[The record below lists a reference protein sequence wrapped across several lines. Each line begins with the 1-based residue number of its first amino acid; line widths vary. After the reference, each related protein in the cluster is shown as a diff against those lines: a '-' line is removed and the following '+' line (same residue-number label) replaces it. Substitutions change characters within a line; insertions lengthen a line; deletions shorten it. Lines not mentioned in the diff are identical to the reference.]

1 MIDLKVMKSA
11 LDQLEQERGIPK
23 EKVIEAI
30 EMALAAAYRK
40 DYGKKNQIIRA
51 TFDQD
56 SGKAEFFQ
64 VKIVVDQSV
73 LKSDDA
79 PEDEELGGKTSAV
92 QWTPGVGEEGEIKRE
107 KWNEE
112 RHIMLDDA
120 KKMKKDAE
128 VGDELIFPLEVK
140 DDFGR
145 IAAQT
150 AKQTI
155 IQKIREAEKYSVLDE
170 YGKRVGEI
178 VHGSVQRTERGHVYI
193 DLGRTTGVLYR
204 DEQIPGEHY
213 RQGER
218 IKCFLAA
225 VEETPRGIAV
235 RLSRA
240 HPDFVRKLFEIEVP
254 EMAQG
259 IVEMKAV
266 AREAGSRVKIA
277 VTSHD
282 DNIDAVG
289 SCVGQRGV
297 RVSTVISEL
306 GGEKIDV
313 IEYSDLP
320 EIFISNAL
328 SPGKILSIEL
338 DEDERSARILTS
350 PDQLSLVIGKGG
362 QNVRLAA
369 KLTGWKLDIITPERE
384 ARSTKS
390 EARKEDSEGD
400 GKNHSED
407 IDKDSVVA

>member
-11 LDQLEQERGIPK
+11 LEQLEQERGIPK

-64 VKIVVDQSV
+64 VKIVVDESV
-73 LKSDDA
+73 LKGDDE
-79 PEDEELGGKTSAV
+79 PDEPLPDNEPRAAS
-92 QWTPGVGEEGEIKRE
+92 EGEMKKE

-112 RHIMLDDA
+112 RHIMIEDA
-120 KKMKKDAE
+120 KRIKKDAE

-170 YGKRVGEI
+170 YGKRVGDI
-178 VHGSVQRTERGHVYI
+178 VHGSVQRTERGHVFI

-218 IKCFLAA
+218 IRCYLAA

-240 HPDFVRKLFEIEVP
+240 HPEFVRKLFEIEVP
-254 EMAQG
+254 EMANG
-259 IVEMKAV
+259 IVNIKAI

-277 VTSHD
+277 VSSND
-282 DNIDAVG
+282 DSIDAVG

-313 IEYSDLP
+313 IEWSELP

-338 DEDERSARILTS
+338 DEDVREAKILTS
-350 PDQLSLVIGKGG
+350 PEI
-362 QNVRLAA
+362 
-369 KLTGWKLDIITPERE
+369 
-384 ARSTKS
+384 
-390 EARKEDSEGD
+390 
-400 GKNHSED
+400 
-407 IDKDSVVA
+407 

>member
-11 LDQLEQERGIPK
+11 LEQLEQERGIPK

-30 EMALAAAYRK
+30 ELALAAAYRK

-51 TFDQD
+51 QFDPAT
-56 SGKAEFFQ
+56 GNTEFFQ
-64 VKIVVDQSV
+64 VKMVVDPTS
-73 LKSDDA
+73 LAD
-79 PEDEELGGKTSAV
+79 EDGELRGASNEEELSPVA
-92 QWTPGVGEEGEIKRE
+92 GENSELKKE

-112 RHIMLDDA
+112 RHIMLEDA
-120 KKMKKDAE
+120 KRMKKDAE
-128 VGDELIFPLEVK
+128 VGDELIFPLEVR

-170 YGKRVGEI
+170 YGKRVGEL
-178 VHGSVQRTERGHVYI
+178 VHGSVQRTERGNVYI

-218 IKCFLAA
+218 IRVYLAA

-240 HPDFVRKLFEIEVP
+240 HPEFVRKLFEIEVP
-254 EMAQG
+254 EMQNG
-259 IVEMKAV
+259 IVEIKAI
-266 AREAGSRVKIA
+266 AREPGSRVKIA
-277 VTSHD
+277 VNSTD
-282 DNIDAVG
+282 NNIDAVG
-289 SCVGQRGV
+289 SMVGQRGV

-313 IEYSDLP
+313 IEWSELP

-338 DEDERSARILTS
+338 DEDLREAKILTA

-384 ARSTKS
+384 NRIKS
-390 EARKEDSEGD
+390 AVEEIPATE
-400 GKNHSED
+400 
-407 IDKDSVVA
+407 